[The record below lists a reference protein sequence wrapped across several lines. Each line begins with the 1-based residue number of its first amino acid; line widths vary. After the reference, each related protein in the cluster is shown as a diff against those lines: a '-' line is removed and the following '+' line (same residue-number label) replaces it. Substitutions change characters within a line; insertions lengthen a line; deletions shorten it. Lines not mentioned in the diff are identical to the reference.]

1 MSDRILVA
9 YDGSP
14 PARNALEFAFDEF
27 PDADV
32 TALYVVEIPEG
43 YLGVI
48 DGPDISVPLT
58 DKAREHADSVLE
70 PARALAAERGRDLE
84 TDVDSGKP
92 DHRIVE
98 RALEDDYETIVLGS
112 HGRQAISRVVL
123 GSVAERV
130 VRRSPIPV
138 AVVPYSS
145 H

>member
-1 MSDRILVA
+1 MSERILVA
-9 YDGSP
+9 YDGSA

-58 DKAREHADSVLE
+58 EKAREHAEGVLE
-70 PARALAAERGRDLE
+70 PARSLAAERGRDLE
-84 TDVDSGKP
+84 TDVDGGKP
-92 DHRIVE
+92 DQRIVDS
-98 RALEDDYETIVLGS
+98 ALEGDCETIVMGS
-112 HGRQAISRVVL
+112 HGRGSISRVVL

-138 AVVPYSS
+138 AVVP
-145 H
+145 

>member
-14 PARNALEFAFDEF
+14 PARTALEFAFDEF

-58 DKAREHADSVLE
+58 GKAREHADSVLE
-70 PARALAAERGRDLE
+70 PARALAADCDRNLE
-84 TDVDSGKP
+84 TEVDSGKP
-92 DHRIVE
+92 AHRIVE
-98 RALEDDYETIVLGS
+98 RALEDDCETIVLGS

-138 AVVPYSS
+138 AVVPSTS